1 MTYEEPEAPPKHRGP
16 RAKPRAKAQPIDPSI
31 VDRAHESLMRA
42 SQWVALVRERYGLEP
57 ESLRRHHLGLEC
69 NQLYIPIWDLDKKLL
84 NVHVRD
90 LGKSHDEA
98 GRFSWLWSGHPAP
111 PCFNPKALIEP
122 QESLGAEGELKA
134 MLLEQLTGRPAWS
147 LTAGVKTGLP
157 PNARA
162 WATGKY
168 VTYCADPDGP
178 GRDGAALLREQIG
191 GQAAWFEAV
200 FAPPQQQNGIG
211 DLNDWV
217 VRGGATA
224 ADVNALLASARQA
237 VGLDGLKATFA
248 KHLLLSDSYFLE
260 VVLGALAANRVA
272 GDPLW
277 LLIVMPPSGAKT
289 EVLLAASALHFA
301 YLLSS
306 LTPQTLISGFRG
318 KNASLLPKISDK
330 ILILKD
336 FTTVLMMQRDSRAE
350 VFAQLREVYDGR
362 LVKAFGTGEE
372 ISWTGKVGL
381 IGGVTE
387 VIDGQTAV
395 HSVLGERFILY
406 RPETE
411 DRHKVGLKAVG
422 NVGRETA
429 FRRELGDAVVAFF
442 RGVIAGNGQPIGM
455 SDQTIDIIVRLADL
469 TAKGRA
475 SVPRDGYSR
484 RIEYVPH
491 PEIPARLAKQFAQ
504 LAQGVARC
512 RGESDI
518 GDHELAVLRR
528 VARDTMIR
536 QRVAVLEVLWRLRG
550 DEWARTKAVA
560 TAMRHPVKTALE
572 LLEDAWMVGLIERDL
587 TGQGDEDD
595 PGQEEAS
602 KGGRPSY
609 TWQLASSVLD
619 DITKTELFSDSV
631 PF

>member
-1 MTYEEPEAPPKHRGP
+1 MPYEEPETPRGP
-16 RAKPRAKAQPIDPSI
+16 RGRPRTRKAPPQPVDPTVVDVAHRMLMGSPQWIDI
-31 VDRAHESLMRA
+31 VRA
-42 SQWVALVRERYGLEP
+42 RYGLDP
-57 ESLRRHHLGLEC
+57 ESVRRHSLGLNC
-69 NQLYIPIWDLDKKLL
+69 NQLYIPIFDPDGKLL

-90 LGKSHDEA
+90 LGKAHDEA
-98 GRFSWLWSGHPAP
+98 RRFSWLWSGHPAP

-122 QESLGAEGELKA
+122 YETLGAEGELKA

-147 LTAGVKTGLP
+147 LTAGVKAGLP
-157 PNARA
+157 PNARP
-162 WATGKY
+162 WAAGKRI
-168 VTYCADPDGP
+168 TYCADPDAP
-178 GRDGAALLREQIG
+178 GRTGAALLREQIG
-191 GQAAWFEAV
+191 GHAAWFETV
-200 FAPPQQQNGIG
+200 FAPPVQQDGIA
-211 DLNDWV
+211 DVNDWV
-217 VRGGATA
+217 VKGGATA
-224 ADVNALLASARQA
+224 TDVEALLASVRQG
-237 VGLDGLKATFA
+237 VGLDALKEAFSE
-248 KHLLLSDSYFLE
+248 HLYLSDHYFLE
-260 VVLGALAANRVA
+260 VVLGALAANRVE

-289 EVLLAASALHFA
+289 EVLLAASALNFTH
-301 YLLSS
+301 LLSS

-336 FTTVLMMQRDSRAE
+336 FTTVLTMQRDSRAE
-350 VFAQLREVYDGR
+350 VFAQLREVYDGK

-406 RPETE
+406 RPETQ
-411 DRHKVGLKAVG
+411 DRWKVGMKAVG

-429 FRRELGDAVVAFF
+429 FRRQLGDAVVAFF
-442 RGVIAGNGQPIGM
+442 RGVIAGNGAPVLM
-455 SDQTIDIIVRLADL
+455 SEESIDTIVRLADL

-475 SVPRDGYSR
+475 SVPREGYSR

-504 LAQGVARC
+504 LAQGIARC
-512 RGESDI
+512 RGACAI
-518 GDHELAVLRR
+518 GEHELDVLRR

-536 QRVAVLEVLWRLRG
+536 QRVVVLEMLARLRG

-560 TAMRHPVKTALE
+560 EAIRHPVKTALE
-572 LLEDAWMVGLIERDL
+572 LLEDAWMVGLIERDI
-587 TGQGDEDD
+587 TGKGDDHD
-595 PGQEEAS
+595 TDQEEAN
-602 KGGRPSY
+602 KGGRLGY
-609 TWQLASSVLD
+609 TWRLAGPVSEDVE
-619 DITKTELFSDSV
+619 KTALFSDTV